1 MEILQNVL
9 YVMTQGA
16 YVRRDHQT
24 LQVEVEGKV
33 RLGVP
38 LHNLQALTLFGN
50 VMITPGAMHACAES
64 GICLTFLTE
73 AGRLLARVDG
83 PVSGNV
89 LLRRE
94 QFRMADRGEDI
105 VRISRCIVAGKLQNA
120 RINLQRSARD
130 HANEEDQTLLTR
142 AAEEMAAGIR
152 RLEFATQID
161 QIRGIEGAAAKA
173 YFGVFGCMVRQDREA
188 FTPKG
193 RSRRPP
199 LDRIN
204 ALLSYAY
211 ALLLSDCSAALT
223 SAGLDPNVGFLHA
236 DRPGKPS
243 LALDLMEEFRPLL
256 ADRLVLTLVNRRQ
269 VGVDD
274 FSIRDGGAVEIHEK
288 ARRDVIAA
296 WQDRK
301 QESVT
306 HPMLGQVMRVGM
318 LAHMQ
323 ARILA
328 RVIRGEYAAYV
339 PCSLK

>member
-1 MEILQNVL
+1 
-9 YVMTQGA
+9 MTQGA

-24 LQVEVEGKV
+24 LQVEVDGTV

-50 VMITPGAMHACAES
+50 VMISPGAMEACAES
-64 GICLTFLTE
+64 GIAVTFLSE
-73 AGRLLARVDG
+73 SGRLRARVDG

-94 QFRMADRGEDI
+94 QFRMADRPEDI
-105 VRISRCIVAGKLQNA
+105 VRISRSIVAGKLQNA
-120 RINLQRSARD
+120 RNNLQRSARD
-130 HANEEDQTLLTR
+130 N
-142 AAEEMAAGIR
+142 AAEEDRTALTPAAEELAAGIR
-152 RLEFATQID
+152 RLDFATGID
-161 QIRGIEGAAAKA
+161 QIRGIEGAAARA
-173 YFGVFGCMVRQDREA
+173 YFGVFGHMVRQDREA

-199 LDRIN
+199 LDRMN

-211 ALLLSDCSAALT
+211 ALLLADCQAALT

-269 VGVDD
+269 IARDD
-274 FSIRDGGAVEIHEK
+274 FSIREGGAVEIHEK
-288 ARRDVIAA
+288 ARRDLIAA
-296 WQDRK
+296 WQERK
-301 QESVT
+301 QEVVT
-306 HPMLGQVMRVGM
+306 HPVLGQAVKVG
-318 LAHMQ
+318 LLGHLQ

-328 RVIRGEYAAYV
+328 RVIRGEFDTYV
-339 PCSLK
+339 PCGLK